1 MITIPA
7 LKRIKLKDLQKKYPW
22 IEEIESDTSTEK
34 AVTLNIRMFGNY
46 ATGKEIE
53 ALESN
58 LGVQHMLWV
67 VEHQDELPELL
78 ATAKKEE
85 WWYLFF
91 PATIVVRR
99 DGNRYVPYCFSVGGR
114 WGGNWFWLV
123 GRFGSGGRVA
133 FGQVAPE
140 NLGTLDPLNLSA
152 LEKIERRVSTLEAFK
167 EKIEKVIRK

>member
-91 PATIVVRR
+91 PATIVVDR
-99 DGNRYVPYCFSVGGR
+99 DGDRRVPFCNSGGGR
-114 WGGNWFWLV
+114 WGGRWDWLGWFY
-123 GRFGSGGRVA
+123 SDGRVA